1 MTFAFLQGF
10 GVGGGLII
18 AIGAQN
24 AFILSQGIKK
34 NYPLVI
40 AAICILCDATLI
52 GIGVGGVGTAVA
64 THSLLSDI
72 ATYGGAIF
80 LFWFGLNSLRSA
92 LKGGTLESSEEPSI
106 PLKQIVISTF
116 AITLLNPHVYLDTIV
131 LLGSISGQFP
141 EDERVIFGV
150 GAITASIIWFLSL
163 ALGARIL
170 SPIFKK
176 QISWRIL
183 DMFVC
188 LTMWG
193 IALSLIFKS

>member
-1 MTFAFLQGF
+1 MTGAFLQGF

-24 AFILSQGIKK
+24 AFVLSQGIKK

-52 GIGVGGVGTAVA
+52 AIGVGGVGTAVA
-64 THSLLSDI
+64 ANSLLSGI
-72 ATYGGAIF
+72 ATWGGAIF

-92 LKGGTLESSEEPSI
+92 LKGGTLESSEEVSI
-106 PLKQIVISTF
+106 PLKQIVMATF
-116 AITLLNPHVYLDTIV
+116 AITLLNPHVYFDTIV

-141 EDERVIFGV
+141 EGERLIFGA

-163 ALGARIL
+163 ALGARLL
-170 SPIFKK
+170 SPVFKK
-176 QISWRIL
+176 QISWKIL

-193 IALSLIFKS
+193 IALSLVLNS